1 MARNNSGRKNNNPEG
16 RNQYSGSGWM
26 ESARER
32 PYTAAAVTAAA
43 VGAGVFLW
51 SKRSM
56 ISDQIS
62 QLGDQISSWRDEMM
76 AGDESG
82 DQAADSGE
90 PFMAKPAR
98 RSSRKSQSE
107 IAEEALSL
115 KETGQSTEPAV
126 G

>member
-1 MARNNSGRKNNNPEG
+1 MARNNSGRNNNPTG
-16 RNQYSGSGWM
+16 RNQYSGTGWM

-51 SKRSM
+51 SKRAM

-62 QLGDQISSWRDEMM
+62 QLGEQINSWRDEMM
-76 AGDESG
+76 ATDETG
-82 DQAADSGE
+82 DQATGSSE
-90 PFMAKPAR
+90 PFMAKPAK

-115 KETGQSTEPAV
+115 KETGQSSEPAI